1 MCSVMYHAVLY
12 FQYTSSTSVISVNA
26 QAEWDQVYITI
37 CIVSQD
43 IVCNNHDKEYSYIA
57 HH

>member
-26 QAEWDQVYITI
+26 QAEWSGVYRDMYHIAR
-37 CIVSQD
+37 
-43 IVCNNHDKEYSYIA
+43 YSVQ
-57 HH
+57 